1 MPVTPLTSFQDI
13 RAEWENLLS
22 ISPMNSLFL
31 TPQWQE
37 VWWET
42 FGDGRG
48 MAGFYVC
55 NDDGVA
61 AIASLSR
68 SGDTLSFMGNQDTFD
83 YNDFMVSPGY
93 EAAFFDILL
102 RCLDDQ
108 SCDTLELWSLIETS
122 PTLTYL
128 PDMARKRGYQVVV
141 EKEDVT
147 SGIELPGT
155 WDDYLAVLTKKD
167 RHELRRKFRRLDS
180 SLNWSWYC
188 IVDQEQVAEKLGE
201 FISLMRQ
208 SRADKDQYL
217 TLEREQFFQR
227 ITQRMAQL
235 GSLKLFFMEVEG
247 QAVAASLCFDYA
259 SSRLLYNSGYN
270 PEFGYYSVG
279 LLLNALCLKQAI
291 EQGSAYFDFLRGTEP
306 YKHHLG
312 GQRRDLYQMVVKRS

>member
-1 MPVTPLTSFQDI
+1 
-13 RAEWENLLS
+13 
-22 ISPMNSLFL
+22 
-31 TPQWQE
+31 
-37 VWWET
+37 
-42 FGDGRG
+42 
-48 MAGFYVC
+48 MAGEWPDFTFAMTMVSRPSLPYP
-55 NDDGVA
+55 A
-61 AIASLSR
+61 PAIPCPLWVIKTPS
-68 SGDTLSFMGNQDTFD
+68 TTTI
-83 YNDFMVSPGY
+83 FMVSPGY